1 MLWKARNQ
9 EHNVACVIEP
19 TVSRGT
25 CRHLLALS
33 KGFVHRHSE
42 LISSETPPPPHTW
55 QKGHLLVD
63 SKSRQHGL
71 KAYLGIDEVGHVDFF
86 FPFWFW
92 KQSFSLCNPGCLE
105 THL

>member
-1 MLWKARNQ
+1 MPALAGIIQGIRPPAFRVNLFRN
-9 EHNVACVIEP
+9 
-19 TVSRGT
+19 T
-25 CRHLLALS
+25 
-33 KGFVHRHSE
+33 
-42 LISSETPPPPHTW
+42 PPPHTW